1 MAVLHEGGDIKE
13 YQEKNE
19 QILEEMK
26 KQKKS
31 QHSDTYMQEILSIP
45 AMLGVLLFVFV
56 CYTVIE
62 PETKRSNCVVKN
74 RDNKTLV
81 SQDLKDTTLYNV
93 FQYDDK
99 MMIDKKHAFPYVAT
113 GDTLTY
119 VLPGNAD
126 TMSFSAV
133 RKINGQS
140 MTEFAKKRQQ
150 IAESANIRN
159 GLNQKLK

>member
-1 MAVLHEGGDIKE
+1 MAVLHEGGDPKE
-13 YQEKNE
+13 FQELNGHK
-19 QILEEMK
+19 LEELK

-31 QHSDTYMQEILSIP
+31 QHSDTYFQEILSIP
-45 AMLGVLLFVFV
+45 AMLGMLLFLFV

-99 MMIDKKHAFPYVAT
+99 MMIDKKHAFPHVAA

-119 VLPGNAD
+119 VLPENAD

-140 MTEFAKKRQQ
+140 MVEFAKKRQQ
-150 IAESANIRN
+150 IAESAKIRN

>member
-1 MAVLHEGGDIKE
+1 MAVLHEGGDPQE
-13 YQEKNE
+13 YQEMNE

-31 QHSDTYMQEILSIP
+31 QHSDNHIQEISSIP
-45 AMLGVLLFVFV
+45 AVLGILLFLFV

-62 PETKRSNCVVKN
+62 TETKRSNGVVKN
-74 RDNKTLV
+74 RDDKTLV
-81 SQDLKDTTLYNV
+81 VQDLKDTMFYNV

-99 MMIDKKHAFPYVAT
+99 MMIDKKHAFPHVAT

-119 VLPGNAD
+119 VLPENAD
-126 TMSFSAV
+126 IKSFSAV

-140 MTEFAKKRQQ
+140 MVEFAKKRQQ
-150 IAESANIRN
+150 IAESAKNRN
-159 GLNQKLK
+159 SLNQKTK